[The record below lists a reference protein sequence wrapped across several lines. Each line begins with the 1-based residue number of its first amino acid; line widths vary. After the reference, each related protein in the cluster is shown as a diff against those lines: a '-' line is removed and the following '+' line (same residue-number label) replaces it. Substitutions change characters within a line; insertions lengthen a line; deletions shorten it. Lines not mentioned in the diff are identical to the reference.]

1 MITALSVDCE
11 FVGQLHLS
19 LLYKYVDVAK
29 SEDIDFCSDFSGVLS
44 VRKFFS

>member
-29 SEDIDFCSDFSGVLS
+29 SEKVDFCSESSGELS

>member
-11 FVGQLHLS
+11 FVVQLHLS

-29 SEDIDFCSDFSGVLS
+29 SEKVDFCSESSGELN